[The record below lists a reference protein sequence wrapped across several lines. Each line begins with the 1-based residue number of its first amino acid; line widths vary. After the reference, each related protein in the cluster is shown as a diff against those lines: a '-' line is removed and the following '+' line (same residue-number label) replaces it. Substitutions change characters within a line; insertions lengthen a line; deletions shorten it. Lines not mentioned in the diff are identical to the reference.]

1 MKKNTLR
8 VVVSLFCVLLLSLS
22 IAASAENYSD
32 VYGKTTTRIR
42 VRDAASSS
50 STITDNLVSNA
61 CVYVLSTRISGDTT
75 FCYIR
80 YRASDG
86 SLQNG
91 WVAQQVGSSTYL
103 KILSN
108 KDAKSKYGVS
118 NGSLSSRRVGTFT
131 MKKKTTSPT
140 ATPASDNNQGLSASE
155 VKTLQTQL
163 KELGLYSGSITGNIG
178 SKTTAAIKSFQKK
191 YGLSADGV
199 PGTKTLQKLDSVYT
213 SWKKSST
220 TAKSSTSTPAP
231 VVNVSGKV
239 YSLDWFTAKNNGI
252 FKKIGLTTG
261 NKGTLMDLRTGKSLN
276 IKVQTAGNHLDVEP
290 ATASDT
296 KVLCSIFDVTQASDL
311 PYFRRPMLLTT
322 SAGYKFVCSI
332 YAVPHGDDTINNN
345 NFEGQFCL
353 HFQNSKT
360 HGSNKVDGDHMAAI
374 KEAISL
380 INKTVTLLQDL

>member
-1 MKKNTLR
+1 MNKNTLR
-8 VVVSLFCVLLLSLS
+8 VVLSLFCILLLSFS

-50 STITDNLVSNA
+50 SDITDNLVSNA
-61 CVYVLSTRISGDTT
+61 CVYVLSTRVSGDTT

-91 WVAQQVGSSTYL
+91 WVAQKVGNSTYL

-118 NGSLSSRRVGTFT
+118 NGNLSSRRVGTFT
-131 MKKKTTSPT
+131 MKKKTTSST
-140 ATPASDNNQGLSASE
+140 STSDNSQGLSASE

-163 KELGLYSGSITGNIG
+163 KDLGLYSGSITGNIG

-191 YGLSADGV
+191 YGLTSDGV
-199 PGTKTLQKLDSVYT
+199 PGTKTLEKLDSVYA

-220 TAKSSTSTPAP
+220 STKTSSSTPAP

-252 FKKIGLTTG
+252 FKKLGLTTG
-261 NKGTLMDLRTGKSLN
+261 NKGTLLDLRTGKSLN
-276 IKVQTAGNHLDVEP
+276 IMVQTAGNHLDVEP

-296 KVLCSIFDVTQASDL
+296 KVLCAIFNVTQASDL
-311 PYFRRPMLLTT
+311 PYYRRPMLLTT
-322 SAGYKFVCSI
+322 STGYKFVCSI

-360 HGSNKVDGDHMAAI
+360 HGTNKVDGDHMAAI
-374 KEAISL
+374 KEAISM
-380 INKTVTLLQDL
+380 INKSVTLLQDL